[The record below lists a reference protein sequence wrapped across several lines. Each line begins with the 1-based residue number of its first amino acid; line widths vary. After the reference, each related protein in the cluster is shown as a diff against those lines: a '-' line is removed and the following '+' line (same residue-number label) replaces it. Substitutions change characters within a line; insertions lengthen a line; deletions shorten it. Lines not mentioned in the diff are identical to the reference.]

1 MSGEATIFLICC
13 AWPFLGVLAGWWL
26 RGGAYEK
33 RRLQA

>member
-1 MSGEATIFLICC
+1 MSGEATLLLICC

-26 RGGAYEK
+26 RGAYEK